1 MVDCILGELFV
12 ALVTSR
18 RAHAR
23 IVKVD
28 PSGAVSLP
36 GVHGFIDHKD
46 IRGQNIMG
54 TAFNDEEMFA
64 SSKVRIFIKHHQS
77 S

>member
-1 MVDCILGELFV
+1 MLWLTFLGELFV
-12 ALVTSR
+12 ALVTSK

-28 PSGAVSLP
+28 PSGALSLP
-36 GVHGFIDHKD
+36 GVHGFIDYRD

-54 TAFNDEEMFA
+54 TAFKDEEMFA
-64 SSKVRIFIKHHQS
+64 SEKVRL
-77 S
+77 